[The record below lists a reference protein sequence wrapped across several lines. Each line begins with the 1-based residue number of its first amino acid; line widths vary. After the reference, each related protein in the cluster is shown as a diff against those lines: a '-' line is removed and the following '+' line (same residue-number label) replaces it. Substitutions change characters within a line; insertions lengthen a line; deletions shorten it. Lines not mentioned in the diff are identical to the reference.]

1 MHQTYL
7 VFTVITSGI
16 APLFYVLAMS
26 EEIRHKIDDK
36 IYDIKAWV
44 FNRWIN
50 IFRRGSNMVED
61 EEIALEIL
69 NIEEGRN
76 MAQVEEIVQETPN
89 IEEDTNMVQVEEIP
103 QEIPDIEEQSL
114 MIHRTVFLPVEN
126 EEPLFTA
133 EALPNQV

>member
-1 MHQTYL
+1 MQQTYL
-7 VFTVITSGI
+7 VHTVITSGI

-26 EEIRHKIDDK
+26 EVVRHKIDDK

-61 EEIALEIL
+61 EEIALDIL

-76 MAQVEEIVQETPN
+76 M
-89 IEEDTNMVQVEEIP
+89 VQVEEIAL
-103 QEIPDIEEQSL
+103 EIPDIEEQSL
-114 MIHRTVFLPVEN
+114 TIHRSVFQN
-126 EEPLFTA
+126 GTY
-133 EALPNQV
+133 